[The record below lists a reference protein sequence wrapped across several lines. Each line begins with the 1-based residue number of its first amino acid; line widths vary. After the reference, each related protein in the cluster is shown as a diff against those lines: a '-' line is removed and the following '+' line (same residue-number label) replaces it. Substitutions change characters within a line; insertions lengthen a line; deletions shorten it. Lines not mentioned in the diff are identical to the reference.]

1 MRKALLVL
9 TAVVGLL
16 PACGGDD
23 EGGPTTPTGD
33 TAGAAET
40 GATGATS
47 EAGATGDA
55 SADCV
60 DLTGEGDVFTITI
73 ANFTFDPNCFTAS
86 ASQGITVVNED
97 DVGHTFTMVGTDINV
112 PIPAGETF
120 NGEPISGVVEPG
132 TYEFVCTI
140 HPQMT
145 GEVTVVE

>member
-9 TAVVGLL
+9 AAVVALL

-23 EGGPTTPTGD
+23 DGGSTAATGD
-33 TAGAAET
+33 TATET
-40 GATGATS
+40 GATGATT
-47 EAGATGDA
+47 GATGETGDA

-60 DLTGEGDVFTITI
+60 DLTGEGDVFTVTI
-73 ANFTFDPNCFTAS
+73 ADFTFDPSCFTAS

-112 PIPAGETF
+112 PIAGGETF
-120 NGEPISGVVEPG
+120 NGEPIAGAVEPG

>member
-9 TAVVGLL
+9 AAVAALL

-23 EGGPTTPTGD
+23 DGGSTAATGD
-33 TAGAAET
+33 TAAET
-40 GATGATS
+40 GAAGATS
-47 EAGATGDA
+47 ETGATGDA
-55 SADCV
+55 SADCP
-60 DLTGEGDVFTITI
+60 DLTGEGDVFTVTI
-73 ANFTFDPNCFTAS
+73 ADFTFDPNCFTAS

-112 PIPAGETF
+112 PIAGGETF
-120 NGEPISGVVEPG
+120 NGEAIGGAVEPG

-145 GEVTVVE
+145 GEATVVA

>member
-1 MRKALLVL
+1 MRKTLLML
-9 TAVVGLL
+9 AAIAALL

-23 EGGPTTPTGD
+23 AEGVTGGPDATGTTATGS
-33 TAGAAET
+33 
-40 GATGATS
+40 TGATS
-47 EAGATGDA
+47 ETGATGDA
-55 SADCV
+55 SGDCV

-73 ANFTFDPNCFTAS
+73 ADFTFDPNCFTAS

>member
-9 TAVVGLL
+9 TAVAALL

-23 EGGPTTPTGD
+23 DGGTTAATGD
-33 TAGAAET
+33 TAAET

-47 EAGATGDA
+47 ETGATGDA
-55 SADCV
+55 AADCP
-60 DLTGEGDVFTITI
+60 DLTGEGDVFTVTI
-73 ANFTFDPNCFTAS
+73 ADFTFDPNCFTAS

-112 PIPAGETF
+112 PIAGGETF
-120 NGEPISGVVEPG
+120 NGEPIAGAVEPG

-145 GEVTVVE
+145 GEVTVVA

>member
-9 TAVVGLL
+9 TAAAVLL

-23 EGGPTTPTGD
+23 DGGS
-33 TAGAAET
+33 TAAT

-47 EAGATGDA
+47 ETGATRDA
-55 SADCV
+55 SADCP
-60 DLTGEGDVFTITI
+60 DLTGEGDVFTVTI
-73 ANFTFDPNCFTAS
+73 ADFTFDPNCFTAS

-112 PIPAGETF
+112 PIAGGDTF

-145 GEVTVVE
+145 GEVTVVA

>member
-1 MRKALLVL
+1 
-9 TAVVGLL
+9 
-16 PACGGDD
+16 
-23 EGGPTTPTGD
+23 
-33 TAGAAET
+33 
-40 GATGATS
+40 
-47 EAGATGDA
+47 
-55 SADCV
+55 V
-60 DLTGEGDVFTITI
+60 DLTGEGDVFTVTI
-73 ANFTFDPNCFTAS
+73 ADFTFDPSCFTAS

-112 PIPAGETF
+112 PIAGGETF